1 MKLKEFLAKNKKVI
15 LERWFDRI
23 IDSYP
28 ADSSNFLRHERNRF
42 DNPVGYTISRDI
54 EYLYD
59 ALCGGM
65 ADDRL
70 GTCLENIVRIRA
82 VQDFTPS
89 QAMAF
94 IPVLKDVVKE
104 TLAGQTGDCSTDSE
118 LTDFNR
124 RVDRLCLLGFD
135 VYMKCREKIYEIK
148 ANEAKMR
155 VYKLLERTNLLDRE
169 SINEE

>member
-1 MKLKEFLAKNKKVI
+1 MKLKEFLAQNKKVI
-15 LERWFDRI
+15 LEKWFHRI

-28 ADSSNFLRHERNRF
+28 ADSSNFLRHEKNRF
-42 DNPVGYTISRDI
+42 NNPVGYTISRDI

-59 ALCGGM
+59 ALCDE
-65 ADDRL
+65 ATDERL
-70 GTCLENIVRIRA
+70 ASCLEFIVRIRA

-94 IPVLKDVVKE
+94 IPVLKDVVHE
-104 TLAGQTGDCSTDSE
+104 TQVEQAGDCSTESE
-118 LTDFNR
+118 LADFDR